1 MELFMNNLEITRTA
15 EKLVMARGVST
26 VDYVAIKIREM
37 EEIGNDGNQMYWENI
52 LEEVER
58 LLFEA

>member
-1 MELFMNNLEITRTA
+1 MNNLEITRTA
-15 EKLVMARGVST
+15 ESLVMARGEST
-26 VDYVAIKIREM
+26 VDYVAIKIKEM
-37 EEIGNDGNQMYWENI
+37 EEIGEDGKQMYWENI

>member
-26 VDYVAIKIREM
+26 ADYVAIKIREM
-37 EEIGNDGNQMYWENI
+37 EEIGDDVNQMYWENI

-58 LLFEA
+58 LLF

>member
-1 MELFMNNLEITRTA
+1 MNNLEITRTA

-26 VDYVAIKIREM
+26 ADYVAIKIREM
-37 EEIGNDGNQMYWENI
+37 EEIGDDGNQMYWENI

>member
-1 MELFMNNLEITRTA
+1 MNNLEITRTA
-15 EKLVMARGVST
+15 ERLVMARGVST
-26 VDYVAIKIREM
+26 TDYVAIKIREM
-37 EEIGNDGNQMYWENI
+37 EEIGDDVNQMYWENI